1 MAQNLFRSMDAGS
14 SVAIG
19 RSRSMADGVEPA
31 PKPKEEAKVHQMRLA
46 QMGTSV
52 FGKQDGKK
60 PMAKVSE
67 L

>member
-19 RSRSMADGVEPA
+19 RSRSMDDGVEPA
-31 PKPKEEAKVHQMRLA
+31 PKEEAKVHQMRLA